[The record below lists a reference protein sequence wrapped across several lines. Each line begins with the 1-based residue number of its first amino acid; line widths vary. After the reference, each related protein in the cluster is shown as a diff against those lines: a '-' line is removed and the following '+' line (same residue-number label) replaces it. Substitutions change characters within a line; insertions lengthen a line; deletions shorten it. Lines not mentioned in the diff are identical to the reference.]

1 MVFFGEVVKVRG
13 NKGEV
18 VVKTPPDV
26 EGLPFESGEEVTLKS
41 RKYLSKMCV
50 EYCREIEGI
59 FLLKLKNID
68 SISDAYRLVGY
79 SIFKEGEP
87 ERKESNS
94 LLDFSVE
101 DVQGRHWGLVE
112 AFNLESQNPLLEI
125 DSDGETICIPFS
137 DSIIVKI
144 DKKKRIIT
152 IDPPDGLMDLN
163 K

>member
-1 MVFFGEVVKVRG
+1 M
-13 NKGEV
+13 
-18 VVKTPPDV
+18 
-26 EGLPFESGEEVTLKS
+26 
-41 RKYLSKMCV
+41 YV

-87 ERKESNS
+87 ERKESDS

-101 DVQGRHWGLVE
+101 DVHGRHWGTVE
-112 AFNLESQNPLLEI
+112 AFNPESKNPLLEI
-125 DSDGETICIPFS
+125 DSDGETIYIPFS
-137 DSIIVKI
+137 DSIIVKL

>member
-26 EGLPFESGEEVTLKS
+26 EELPFESGEEVTLKS
-41 RKYLSKMCV
+41 QKYLSKMCV
-50 EYCREIEGI
+50 EYCREIDGNV
-59 FLLKLKNID
+59 LLKLKNID

-87 ERKESNS
+87 ERRESNS

-101 DVQGRHWGLVE
+101 DIHGRRWGKVE
-112 AFNLESQNPLLEI
+112 AFNPDSKNPLLEI
-125 DSDGETICIPFS
+125 DSDGDTIYIPFS
-137 DSIIVKI
+137 ENIVINI
-144 DKKKRIIT
+144 DKKNRIIT

-163 K
+163 R